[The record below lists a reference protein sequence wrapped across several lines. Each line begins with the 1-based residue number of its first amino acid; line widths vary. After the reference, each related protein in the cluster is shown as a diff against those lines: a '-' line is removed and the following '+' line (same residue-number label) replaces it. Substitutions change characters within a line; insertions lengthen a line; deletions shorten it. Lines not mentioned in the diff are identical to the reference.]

1 MTIHLTMNGQPARAS
16 APESTARGC
25 SLAPTPWS
33 AGTGPVTARE
43 APAANEA
50 RAGATIGATGDEA
63 STMTDAQRAALSAL
77 IHSPAERRASRWAR
91 RDHVGDVAW
100 AAVLV
105 LLLGLSVDSLFE
117 GLRFVRSADALQT
130 IAATRAHVDELAARA
145 QSSGVVSRTM

>member
-1 MTIHLTMNGQPARAS
+1 MTIHLTMNDRPAPAS
-16 APESTARGC
+16 APESTAPGC
-25 SLAPTPWS
+25 SLAPTPWN

-50 RAGATIGATGDEA
+50 RAGATIGATGDGA
-63 STMTDAQRAALSAL
+63 STMTDAQRAALAAL
-77 IHSPAERRASRWAR
+77 IHSPGHKRTSRWTR

-130 IAATRAHVDELAARA
+130 IAATPAHVDELAARA
-145 QSSGVVSRTM
+145 QSSGVASRTM